1 MPIEVRELV
10 IKATVLSQGSSASE
24 GGRIDNSKANN
35 TVSPQEETIRASL
48 ERVLEILK
56 DKYER

>member
-10 IKATVLSQGSSASE
+10 IKATVLSQGTSASE
-24 GGRIDNSKANN
+24 GGKAEGGKANN
-35 TVSPQEETIRASL
+35 TVTPQEEVIKASL
-48 ERVLEILK
+48 EKVLAILK